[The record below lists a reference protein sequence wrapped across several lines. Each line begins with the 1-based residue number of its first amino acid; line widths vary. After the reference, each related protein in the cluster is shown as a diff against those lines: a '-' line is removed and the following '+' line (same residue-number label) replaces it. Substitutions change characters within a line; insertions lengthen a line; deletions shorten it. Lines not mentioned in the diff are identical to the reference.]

1 MTSIYVRGFPRRTG
15 ERDLEKLFQ
24 TYGSVNDV
32 RMVRDFAFVV
42 LPPHPDLQGQGVR
55 IISSHQNEWRKL

>member
-15 ERDLEKLFQ
+15 ERELEKMFE
-24 TYGSVNDV
+24 TYGTVNDV

-42 LPPHPDLQGQGVR
+42 PPSAHRPSR
-55 IISSHQNEWRKL
+55 IGRPEKRLLAK